1 MSIKS
6 LLQLILLLLIFLIIG
21 GIYFFYFYTGNNI
34 QVFDTNNISKNE
46 QKMINQDNET
56 VEEVLE
62 DIKIDNS
69 KVLDDNKEQ
78 INNKTKVSFDSQKN
92 SSNKII
98 QTTDNNETVENL
110 TKEIEYVTSNS
121 KGDIFKIIAKSGKT
135 NLNNTNILDLD
146 QVDGIISSLERTE
159 IYIESDHAKYNY
171 TNQNSKFY
179 KNVVVKYDNKVMT
192 CDNFDLNAG
201 DNIAVA
207 YGNVIIKD
215 DKSIMKAQIVTM
227 DTITKDIKI
236 NSDEKVKIFTN

>member
-21 GIYFFYFYTGNNI
+21 GIYFFYFYSGNNI
-34 QVFDTNNISKNE
+34 QISNLSNISQNE
-46 QKMINQDNET
+46 QKIINQDSET

-69 KVLDDNKEQ
+69 KVQDDNKEKVNTE
-78 INNKTKVSFDSQKN
+78 NNASLDNQKN
-92 SSNKII
+92 SLNKI
-98 QTTDNNETVENL
+98 TETSNNTEAVENL
-110 TKEIEYVTSNS
+110 TKEIEYITSNS
-121 KGDIFKIIAKSGKT
+121 NGDIFKIIALFGKT
-135 NLNNTNILDLD
+135 NINNTNILDLD
-146 QVDGIISSLERTE
+146 QVDGTISSIERPE

-179 KNVVVKYDNKVMT
+179 KNVIVKYENKIMT
-192 CDNFDLNAG
+192 CDNFDLNVR

-207 YGNVIIKD
+207 YGNVIVKD
-215 DKSIMKAQIVTM
+215 NKSIMKAQIVTM

-236 NSDEKVKIFTN
+236 NSNKKVEIFTN

>member
-1 MSIKS
+1 MAYTYLEFEKPISELENKIES
-6 LLQLILLLLIFLIIG
+6 LR
-21 GIYFFYFYTGNNI
+21 
-34 QVFDTNNISKNE
+34 
-46 QKMINQDNET
+46 
-56 VEEVLE
+56 
-62 DIKIDNS
+62 
-69 KVLDDNKEQ
+69 DNKGNDESVHQ
-78 INNKTKVSFDSQKN
+78 EISTLSD
-92 SSNKII
+92 KI
-98 QTTDNNETVENL
+98 ENL
-110 TKEIEYVTSNS
+110 TKEIEYATSNS

-146 QVDGIISSLERTE
+146 QVDGIISSLEGIE

-236 NSDEKVKIFTN
+236 NSNEKVKIFTN